1 MRSYSFTRQP
11 LFQLLDKAKD
21 VYDKTKA
28 PMVTVKVL
36 DQRGAWRVV
45 SHRHRRPLSSI
56 IMDSEK
62 RDELL
67 ADCQEFLRSQAW
79 YNQRGIAW
87 KRVRLRSQYCLLC
100 RC

>member
-1 MRSYSFTRQP
+1 
-11 LFQLLDKAKD
+11 
-21 VYDKTKA
+21 
-28 PMVTVKVL
+28 MVTVKVL

-87 KRVRLRSQYCLLC
+87 KRVRYALQWCLLC
-100 RC
+100 RN